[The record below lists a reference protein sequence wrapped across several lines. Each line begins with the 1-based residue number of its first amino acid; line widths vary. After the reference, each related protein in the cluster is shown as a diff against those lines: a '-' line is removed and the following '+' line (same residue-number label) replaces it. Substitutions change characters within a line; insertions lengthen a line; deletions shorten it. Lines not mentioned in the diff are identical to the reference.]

1 MKITANMKC
10 PAVREYIHKY
20 SKVAPQFVDVTRE
33 EYLDFLD
40 KYQGRLIK
48 QPVIAN
54 GCYGGSWYDPEMID
68 VSLIV
73 AEGFHCDDKSS
84 YLNDDVEDRYRIL
97 KNYKQYMDEIR
108 RLVEQ
113 GLAPYKPLY
122 NI

>member
-10 PAVREYIHKY
+10 PAVEEYIHKY
-20 SKVAPQFVDVTRE
+20 SKIAPQFVDVTRE

-48 QPVIAN
+48 QPVIDN

-68 VSLIV
+68 ISLIV
-73 AEGFHCDDKSS
+73 AEGFHCDDESS
-84 YLNDDVEDRYRIL
+84 YLNNDVEDRYRIL

-108 RLVEQ
+108 RLVER
-113 GLAPYKPLY
+113 GLTPYKPLY